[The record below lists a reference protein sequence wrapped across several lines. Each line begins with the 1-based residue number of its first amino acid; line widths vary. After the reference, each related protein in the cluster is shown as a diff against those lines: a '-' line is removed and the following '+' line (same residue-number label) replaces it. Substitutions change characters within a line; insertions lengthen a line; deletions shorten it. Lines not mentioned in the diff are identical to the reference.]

1 MAQQVISGLAAGSSY
16 ALLALGLVVTMKTTS
31 VPNFAMGAM
40 GLLPVYVIKSLW
52 SQLHLP
58 YGLAILVGIAAAFG
72 TGWVVERLT
81 IRHLIGLS
89 HFTTVL
95 MTIGIWF
102 VLNSSVGLLWGYEPQ
117 PLPSLVS
124 GSFNLG
130 QVVVT
135 NAQVMTL
142 AVGLVIA
149 GWLIVF
155 FRTTWGVRMRAVA
168 EDPLVPRLLG
178 VRVATVS
185 GLSWA
190 IASSIAAIAVL
201 LSAQT
206 SVLNPQ
212 SGDDLI
218 INGFVAATAGGFSSI
233 GGAVVGGLALGVIE
247 NLAGAYLSGAA
258 ASTVALLGIMVI
270 LLVRPTGLLGP
281 GTGREV

>member
-16 ALLALGLVVTMKTTS
+16 VLLALGLVMTMKTTS

-40 GLLPVYVIKSLW
+40 GLLPVYAIETLW
-52 SQLHLP
+52 SRLHLP
-58 YGLAILVGIAAAFG
+58 YGAAILTGLAIAFG
-72 TGWVVERLT
+72 MGWLIERLT

-102 VLNSSVGLLWGYEPQ
+102 ALNSVVGLLWGYEPQ
-117 PLPSLVS
+117 PLPTPFPGSLRIEQLVVTYAQVVSLV
-124 GSFNLG
+124 
-130 QVVVT
+130 
-135 NAQVMTL
+135 
-142 AVGLVIA
+142 VGLAIA

-155 FRTTWGVRMRAVA
+155 FRTPWGVRMKAVA
-168 EDPLVPRLLG
+168 EDPMVPRLLG

-201 LSAQT
+201 LSAQA

-212 SGDDLI
+212 SGADLI